1 MTPNQGGGIKG
12 KSTSDHLIRITNF
25 IKSNKAKKQKLILV
39 FLYVTKAYD
48 KAWSKAIMYALDKN
62 GIKGKDWTITKK
74 LNENLTARI
83 QTNHGCTRKVEIKDS
98 IRQGGILSVLQYAN
112 LMDEIT
118 KEIAKNPNCNINIGN
133 ETTPGCFLWMDD
145 VLLMHT
151 DPRSPKSCWTPCTY
165 KIAQRYRIKF
175 GTD

>member
-1 MTPNQGGGIKG
+1 M
-12 KSTSDHLIRITNF
+12 
-25 IKSNKAKKQKLILV
+25 
-39 FLYVTKAYD
+39 TKAYD
-48 KAWSKAIMYALDKN
+48 KAWSKAIMYALDKS

-83 QTNHGCTRKVEIKDS
+83 QTNHGYTRKAEIKDS

-151 DPRSPKSCWTPCTY
+151 DPKIIQVMLDTTY

-175 GTD
+175 GTEKSKVVLVSNTLNNTNSLWAPKNWKLPTPINTWE